1 MRLKLIRSMVV
12 IAVVAASLQQGSAQ
26 QIRRTFTVSPA
37 EPVTL
42 HVELEQGD
50 LQIGYARDGEVTI
63 TAVATGTDAIP
74 EAASLADQ
82 FRVETTNNHIEV
94 RDGSRSIQKLA

>member
-1 MRLKLIRSMVV
+1 MRHKLTYSMVA
-12 IAVVAASLQQGSAQ
+12 IALVATYLQQGSAQ
-26 QIRRTFTVSPA
+26 RVRHTFAVSLV

-50 LQIGYARDGEVTI
+50 LQIGYAREGEVTI
-63 TAVATGTDAIP
+63 TAVATETDAIP

-82 FRVETTNNHIEV
+82 YRVETTNNHVEV
-94 RDGSRSIQKLA
+94 RTGPS